1 MVLLLDFFPVICTVK
16 NITRNRLAVVV
27 NLAGAEE
34 YL

>member
-1 MVLLLDFFPVICTVK
+1 MVLLLDFPVICTVK

-27 NLAGAEE
+27 DLAGAEE